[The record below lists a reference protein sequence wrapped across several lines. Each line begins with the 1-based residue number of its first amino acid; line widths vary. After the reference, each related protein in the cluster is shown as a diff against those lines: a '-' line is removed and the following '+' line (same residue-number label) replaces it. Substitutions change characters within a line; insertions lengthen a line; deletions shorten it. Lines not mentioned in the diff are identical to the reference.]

1 MNTEMNLPSFSQ
13 NWQVRV
19 TLKEAGLTIEYY

>member
-19 TLKEAGLTIEYY
+19 ALKETGLTIEHC